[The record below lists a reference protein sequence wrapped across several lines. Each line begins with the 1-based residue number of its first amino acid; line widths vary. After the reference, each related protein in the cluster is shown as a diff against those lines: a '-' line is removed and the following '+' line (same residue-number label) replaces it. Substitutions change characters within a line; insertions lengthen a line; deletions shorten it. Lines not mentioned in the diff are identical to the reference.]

1 MLCFAESQRRKR
13 EDMLETSN
21 TLLRQKLERARAS
34 AHMPQ
39 EDDANSSLGVQTS
52 TPRSGGAA
60 SEEMSRS
67 VLQSRASPLDMHTGE
82 GSMSVRSV
90 RQECSPVAERQSR
103 GRLMGASSSASG
115 HLVSA
120 ARVTSRVLGMG
131 SLMGTSKGGPSF
143 MSNHPDQ
150 GGRYVRS
157 GPDGMGGETSCTLAA
172 GLTSCCLFDPPQK
185 TSQCLLT
192 EWHTGTVHVC
202 VQAEQPPKKS
212 RMSLSE
218 RPLICTDARSVVCNP
233 LGMLPGGAK
242 RPNTATVKPKRD
254 ENNKKRS
261 VSDISSFFC
270 KTTTA
275 GCDQAMQPHS

>member
-21 TLLRQKLERARAS
+21 TLLRQKLEKARAS
-34 AHMPQ
+34 AHMLQ
-39 EDDANSSLGVQTS
+39 GDDANSSLGVQTS
-52 TPRSGGAA
+52 TPRSGWAA
-60 SEEMSRS
+60 SEEMSGS
-67 VLQSRASPLDMHTGE
+67 VLQSRASPPDMHTGE

-90 RQECSPVAERQSR
+90 RQEGSPVAERQSR

-131 SLMGTSKGGPSF
+131 SLMGTPKGGPSF

-172 GLTSCCLFDPPQK
+172 CLTSCCVFDPPQK
-185 TSQCLLT
+185 TSQCHLT

-202 VQAEQPPKKS
+202 VQAEQPTKKI
-212 RMSLSE
+212 RMSL
-218 RPLICTDARSVVCNP
+218 CTDARSVVCNP